1 MLPRSAFR
9 LSCVLL
15 AALFVGCSD
24 DDSGPSGPLTLE
36 LDVEPQFR
44 GVLEG
49 DTVRL
54 TATLNGAPATVTWE
68 SSNTAVATVSPQGL
82 VTGLTGG
89 FAAITAT
96 TTGPERKRSSSI
108 TVIAVPALTS
118 GTGVTIASSA
128 ARGTSLYRK
137 IVVPAGAT
145 SLTVTISGGTGDV
158 DLYVRR
164 GAVPTFST
172 YDCASEAGGNTES
185 CVITNP
191 AAGTYFIML
200 GLWDPYSGATL
211 RATVA
216 P

>member
-9 LSCVLL
+9 LSCALL
-15 AALFVGCSD
+15 AALVVGCSN
-24 DDSGPSGPLTLE
+24 DDSGPSGPQTLE
-36 LDVEPQFR
+36 LDVQPQFR

-68 SSNTAVATVSPQGL
+68 SSNTAVATVSAQGL

-89 FAAITAT
+89 FAAITAST
-96 TTGPERKRSSSI
+96 AGPSRMRSSSI

-118 GTGVTIASSA
+118 GTGVTIASA
-128 ARGTSLYRK
+128 GARGTSLYRK
-137 IVVPAGAT
+137 ITVPAGAT

-164 GAVPTFST
+164 GAVPTFTT

-185 CVITNP
+185 CVISNP

-200 GLWDPYSGATL
+200 GLWDPYTGATL

>member
-9 LSCVLL
+9 LSCALL
-15 AALFVGCSD
+15 AALLAGCSND
-24 DDSGPSGPLTLE
+24 DGGPSGPQTLE
-36 LDVEPQFR
+36 LDVQPQFR

-68 SSNTAVATVSPQGL
+68 SSNTAVATVSAQGL

-89 FAAITAT
+89 FAAITAST
-96 TTGPERKRSSSI
+96 AGPSRTRSSSV

-118 GTGVTIASSA
+118 GTGVTIASA
-128 ARGTSLYRK
+128 GARGTSLYRK
-137 IVVPAGAT
+137 ITVPAGAT
-145 SLTVTISGGTGDV
+145 SLTVTIAGGTGDV
-158 DLYVRR
+158 DLYIRR

-172 YDCASEAGGNTES
+172 YDCASEAGGNAES
-185 CVITNP
+185 CVISNP

-200 GLWDPYSGATL
+200 GLWDPYGGATL

>member
-9 LSCVLL
+9 LSCALL
-15 AALFVGCSD
+15 AAVLVGCSD
-24 DDSGPSGPLTLE
+24 DDSGPSGPQTLE
-36 LDVEPQFR
+36 LDVQPQFR

-68 SSNTAVATVSPQGL
+68 SSNTAVATVSAQGL

-89 FAAITAT
+89 FAAITAST
-96 TTGPERKRSSSI
+96 AGPSRMRSSSI

-118 GTGVTIASSA
+118 GTGVTIASSG

-137 IVVPAGAT
+137 ITVPAGAT
-145 SLTVTISGGTGDV
+145 SLTVTISGGSGDV
-158 DLYVRR
+158 DLYIRR
-164 GAVPTFST
+164 GAVPTFTT
-172 YDCASEAGGNTES
+172 YDCASEAGGNAES
-185 CVITNP
+185 CVISNP

-200 GLWDPYSGATL
+200 GLWDPYANATL

>member
-9 LSCVLL
+9 LSCALL
-15 AALFVGCSD
+15 AALVVGCSD
-24 DDSGPSGPLTLE
+24 DNGGPSGPQTLE
-36 LDVEPQFR
+36 LDVQPQFR

-68 SSNTAVATVSPQGL
+68 SSNTAVATVSAQGL

-89 FAAITAT
+89 FAAITAST
-96 TTGPERKRSSSI
+96 SGPTRMRSSSV

-118 GTGVTIASSA
+118 GTGVTIASA
-128 ARGTSLYRK
+128 GARGTSLYRK
-137 IVVPAGAT
+137 ITVPAGAT

-158 DLYVRR
+158 DLYIRR
-164 GAVPTFST
+164 GAVPTFTT
-172 YDCASEAGGNTES
+172 YDCATEAGGNAES
-185 CVITNP
+185 CVISNP

-200 GLWDPYSGATL
+200 GLWDPYTGATL